1 MRLYSEKTSM
11 ITVLDRKKPHHYAF
25 CPVKGYVCRTNKKCS
40 WQNMELRFSTTGNRA
55 VPFAWRGGRGR
66 GTRGGRGTAGRG
78 WGGGGGRARG
88 G

>member
-1 MRLYSEKTSM
+1 MSARLR
-11 ITVLDRKKPHHYAF
+11 LFKKHNTAHII
-25 CPVKGYVCRTNKKCS
+25 
-40 WQNMELRFSTTGNRA
+40 LSTAGSRA